1 MTLIAFHNSRDLK
14 AEKLAQIAAHREAD
28 ELIKGVG
35 WENGKGCAIG
45 CTLHSYDHGLYESE
59 LGIPVMLAHL
69 EDAIF
74 EELPNNDAKAWP
86 EQFLNAIEP
95 GSDLSLVGWKF
106 LHWMLIELAKKDLKP
121 SAKPVTLKAI
131 DVIEPITQGFIRNCE
146 AAKRVRQ
153 IAQRVAIITAGT
165 PAHTTA
171 SAVGSVMITVETLGA
186 VSSVGTAVK
195 AASQIIDCRKFR
207 DKLLELLKA
216 AGKPHD

>member
-1 MTLIAFHNSRDLK
+1 MTLIAFHNSHDLK
-14 AEKLAQIAAHREAD
+14 TEKLAQIAAHREAD

-45 CTLHSYDHGLYESE
+45 CTLHNYDHDLYESE

-106 LHWMLIELAKKDLKP
+106 LHWMLVELEKKDFRP
-121 SAKPVTLKAI
+121 SARPVILKAI
-131 DVIEPITQGFIRNCE
+131 DVIEPITRGLVGNHKT
-146 AAKRVRQ
+146 AKKNKKNRR
-153 IAQRVAIITAGT
+153 TSGYYNGGNAG
-165 PAHTTA
+165 PY
-171 SAVGSVMITVETLGA
+171 
-186 VSSVGTAVK
+186 
-195 AASQIIDCRKFR
+195 DCISGRFSDDYGWTIPVVPR
-207 DKLLELLKA
+207 CRYSRYSR
-216 AGKPHD
+216 